1 MKRILFFIC
10 FFMISQGL
18 WAVPT
23 KLIVRAKAKDAK
35 FIGSSIGGAQVIIR
49 NKATGEILAQ
59 GLTQGSTG
67 NTQLIM
73 NTLKE
78 RGDKL
83 SDDNTA
89 KFMVEL
95 DLEEVVFI
103 RVEVL
108 APASKKQATVSASTE
123 LWMIPG
129 KHILGDGVV
138 LEIPGFIVDVLKPR
152 THQFISL
159 KALKEG
165 IVQVQ
170 ANVVMM
176 CGCTISDGGIWDA
189 NKYEVRG
196 VLKKEGENLGEINMK
211 LVSPNLFE
219 GEAEVSATGNYELVV
234 YAYHAAT
241 GNTGVDKVNYVVRE

>member
-1 MKRILFFIC
+1 
-10 FFMISQGL
+10 
-18 WAVPT
+18 
-23 KLIVRAKAKDAK
+23 
-35 FIGSSIGGAQVIIR
+35 
-49 NKATGEILAQ
+49 
-59 GLTQGSTG
+59 
-67 NTQLIM
+67 M

-196 VLKKEGENLGEINMK
+196 ILRQGGKDLDEINMK

-219 GEAEVSATGNYELVV
+219 GEVEVSAAGTYELVV
-234 YAYHAAT
+234 YAYHAAS

>member
-1 MKRILFFIC
+1 MKRTLFFIC
-10 FFMISQGL
+10 FLMISQGL
-18 WAVPT
+18 WAIPT
-23 KLIVRAKAKDAK
+23 KIIVRAKAKDAK
-35 FIGSSIGGAQVIIR
+35 FIGSSVGGAQVIIR
-49 NKATGEILAQ
+49 DKATGEILAK

-67 NTQLIM
+67 NTQVIM

-78 RGDKL
+78 RGDRL

-95 DLEEVVFI
+95 DLEEVVFVRI
-103 RVEVL
+103 EVL
-108 APASKKQATVSASTE
+108 APASKKQATVFASTE

-129 KHILGDGVV
+129 KDILGDGVV
-138 LEIPGFIVDVLKPR
+138 LEIPGFIVDVLMPR
-152 THQFISL
+152 THQFVSL
-159 KALKEG
+159 KSLKNG
-165 IVQVQ
+165 TVKIQ

-196 VLKKEGENLGEINMK
+196 VLKKEGEDLGEINMT
-211 LVSPNLFE
+211 LVLPNLFE
-219 GEAEVSATGNYELVV
+219 GAAEVRGAGNYELVV